1 VVTHGA
7 GCRREHGFG
16 AGLGRVLGLPRLRL
30 DAAALSSLR
39 SLLSLLLLAG
49 MLWAAPPNSSAQPIR
64 LVDDRGRTVT
74 LAAPA
79 RRIVSLLPSLTETLC
94 ELQACDR
101 LVGIDRFSNWPE
113 RVHTLPKL
121 GGLEDTQI
129 ERLVALQPD
138 LVVAA
143 LSARAIDRLEALGL
157 TVLALEPRDLAQTR
171 RAIVTLAQAIGRPEA
186 GAALAE
192 RVEQRIAAA
201 AARVPPAWRGRKVYL
216 EVASTPH
223 AAGEASFAGELLAR
237 LGLGNIVPAAL
248 GPFPQLNPEFVL
260 RAQPDLV
267 IATAAAVAEM
277 PRRPGWAAL
286 AALRDGRACGLEPAP
301 WDTLVRPGPRLA
313 EAAEVVADCLAGR
326 MPW

>member
-1 VVTHGA
+1 MRPAADHPG
-7 GCRREHGFG
+7 RRRF
-16 AGLGRVLGLPRLRL
+16 AAACGLGQGQPPLHRGPAARLAHR
-30 DAAALSSLR
+30 ALW
-39 SLLSLLLLAG
+39 LLVLLAA
-49 MLWAAPPNSSAQPIR
+49 MSWMAPREASAQPIR
-64 LVDDRGRTVT
+64 LVDDRGRDVT

-101 LVGIDRFSNWPE
+101 VVGTDRFSNWPE
-113 RVHTLPKL
+113 HVRTLPKL
-121 GGLEDTQI
+121 GGLEDTQL

-143 LSARAIDRLEALGL
+143 MSARAIDRLEALGVP
-157 TVLALEPRDLAQTR
+157 VLALEPRDLAQTR
-171 RAIVTLAQAIGRPEA
+171 HAIVMLAQAIGRPAA
-186 GAALAE
+186 GTALAG

-201 AARVPPAWRGRKVYL
+201 AARVPPTWRGRKVYL

-260 RAQPDLV
+260 RARPDIV
-267 IATAAAVAEM
+267 IATAAALAEM

-286 AALRDGRACGLEPAP
+286 AALRDGRACGLDPAQ

-313 EAAEVVADCLAGR
+313 EAAEVVADCLVGR
-326 MPW
+326 MPS